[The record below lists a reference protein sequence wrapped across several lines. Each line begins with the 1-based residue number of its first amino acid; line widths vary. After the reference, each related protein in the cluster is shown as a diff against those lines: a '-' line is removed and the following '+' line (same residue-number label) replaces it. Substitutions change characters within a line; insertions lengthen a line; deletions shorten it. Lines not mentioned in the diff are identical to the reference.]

1 MKNAN
6 IDVDQLKRNKES
18 SPESK
23 LEWLFSALNFGKSVK
38 KVVAK
43 EKGAK

>member
-1 MKNAN
+1 MKTAN

-23 LEWLFSALNFGKSVK
+23 LEWLFSALSFGKSVK
-38 KVVAK
+38 KIVVKGK
-43 EKGAK
+43 EVK